1 MSELDPELQRLLR
14 AASAAEDRVPA
25 EIPFGFDTR
34 VLATWRSLRSE
45 NGADDLWAFARTF
58 RRVATGAM
66 VVIVCAGAGA
76 WWQLQASDD
85 LDEAGNA
92 YAMADSVIELG
103 TVQ

>member
-14 AASAAEDRVPA
+14 AASAADIDAPA
-25 EIPFGFDTR
+25 EMPFGFDTR

-45 NGADDLWAFARTF
+45 KGADLWAFARTF

-66 VVIVCAGAGA
+66 VVTVCAGAGA

-92 YAMADSVIELG
+92 YAMADGVIEAG